1 MQLHHLYLFTG
12 LIYCGNGAR
21 MRYQRWGKKGLKIY
35 CYSQQTSK
43 MNLVKDP
50 DCDNMRIDACD
61 LEDIVIKSLFDF
73 TKTLQAWEKQSI

>member
-1 MQLHHLYLFTG
+1 
-12 LIYCGNGAR
+12 
-21 MRYQRWGKKGLKIY
+21 
-35 CYSQQTSK
+35 

-73 TKTLQAWEKQSI
+73 TKNITSVGKTIGIKWSAISELQKKDDPN